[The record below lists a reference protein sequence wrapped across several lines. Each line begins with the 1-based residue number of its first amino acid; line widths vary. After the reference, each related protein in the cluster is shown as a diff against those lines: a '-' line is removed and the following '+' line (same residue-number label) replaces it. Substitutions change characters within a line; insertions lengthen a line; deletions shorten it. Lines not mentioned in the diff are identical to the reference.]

1 MDHHD
6 IIDAAVIGIPDPSNP
21 EASELPRAYVIRRDG
36 ESQKPSLQDVH
47 AWVKKRL
54 ASYKQLEGGVSFVQE
69 IPKNASGKILK
80 RLLRDQAKKELGA
93 KL

>member
-1 MDHHD
+1 MDHPD

-36 ESQKPSLQDVH
+36 ASQKPSLQDVH
-47 AWVKKRL
+47 AWVKERL

>member
-1 MDHHD
+1 MDHPD

-21 EASELPRAYVIRRDG
+21 EASELPRAYVIRRDDA
-36 ESQKPSLQDVH
+36 SQKPSLQDVH
-47 AWVKKRL
+47 AWVKERL

-80 RLLRDQAKKELGA
+80 RLLREQAKKELGA